1 MAQTPE
7 IRTTSPRRIATSKI
21 ERACCTSEH
30 SALPFGLT
38 CQTLPDDISALLF
51 AFKTLYL

>member
-38 CQTLPDDISALLF
+38 CQTLPDDIPALLF